1 MSVPSRI
8 ASVARNLFRRARVER
23 ELSDELRVYV
33 ESLTDER
40 IRRGEAPEV
49 ARRRAL
55 LDVGGVEQVKEKV
68 RDIRAGAIVDV
79 VLRDLRFAMRA
90 LIKTP
95 AFTVAAALA
104 LALGIGATTAILS
117 VVNAVLL
124 RPLPYADS
132 DRLVVMLHQGH
143 NPVAPENFLDWRQ
156 QMRSFTDVAAA
167 EYWTPN
173 LTAVDEPEHINGL
186 RLTAGM
192 LPMLGVS
199 PLLGRV
205 FTLDEDQPGNEHVA
219 VIGYGLW
226 QRRFAG
232 DHNVIGR
239 QIQLEGQQFT
249 IIGVMPASFHFAPFW
264 ATRAELWAPLALGP
278 RGARK
283 GGNSLRVFARLRP
296 GVTFAQARAD
306 VGAVTARL
314 ERESPGTNR
323 GVTVE
328 SLKDKVVGNIQ
339 TPLLVLLVAVAF
351 VLLIA
356 CANVAHML
364 LARATA
370 RQKELAVRAA
380 LGATRG
386 RLAAQMLT
394 ESAMLAA
401 LGGLGGL
408 LLALWGVKALVAASP
423 AIIPRIA
430 NVTIDGRV
438 LAMTIL
444 ITAGTAIVFGL
455 IPALRAARVDLAETF
470 KDGDRGSSDGHGR
483 HRLRSTLVASEFALA
498 LVLLVGAGLMLRS
511 FTALQRID
519 PGFDSR
525 GVVTMTVSVSGSKEG
540 DPALRQGFF
549 TDALARVRA
558 IPGLESVS
566 LINHLPI
573 AGDQW
578 GFPFTVEGRPKPKPG
593 DAPSATYRVVF
604 PGYFRTMRIPML
616 RGRDVT
622 DADRDGAPKV
632 VVINEFMAR
641 QHWPGEDAIG
651 RRITLGDTSLLT
663 IVGITKNAVREQWS
677 APAEEEVFVPFA
689 QVRAFHDD
697 PGSHYGYL
705 TLVARAAC
713 RLRDRCDPTAFAA
726 PIVAAVHGIDRNV
739 PISAVQTMDAVV
751 NQATAESRFY
761 VVLLA
766 AFAIIAVVLAA
777 VGIYGVMS
785 YSVSRRTH
793 EIGIR
798 IALGAEPSSVL
809 GFVVGQ
815 GMRLALAGAAV
826 GLVAAFGL
834 TRLMRGLLFGVG
846 ATDPVTFAAVT
857 VTLCAVALAASF
869 LPARRATRID
879 PLVALR
885 AD

>member
-1 MSVPSRI
+1 MSVRSRI
-8 ASVARNLFRRARVER
+8 VSVARNLFRRSRVER
-23 ELSDELRVYV
+23 ELSDELRAYV
-33 ESLTDER
+33 DSLTDER
-40 IRRGEAPEV
+40 VHRGESPDI
-49 ARRRAL
+49 ARRHAL
-55 LDVGGVEQVKEKV
+55 LDVGGVEQVKEEV
-68 RDIRAGAIVDV
+68 RDIRTGAIVDV
-79 VLRDLRFAMRA
+79 LLRDLRFATRS
-90 LIKTP
+90 LIKAP
-95 AFTVAAALA
+95 AFTAAAVLA

-124 RPLPYADS
+124 RPLPYTDS

-156 QMRSFTDVAAA
+156 QMRSFTEIAAA

-173 LTAVDEPEHINGL
+173 LTGVDEPEHVNAL
-186 RLTAGM
+186 RMTSGM
-192 LPMLGVS
+192 LPMLGTS

-205 FTLDEDQPGNEHVA
+205 FTAEEDNPGNEHVA

-232 DHNVIGR
+232 DKNIVGH
-239 QIQLEGQQFT
+239 QIQLEGQTFT
-249 IIGVMPASFHFAPFW
+249 IVGVMPASFHFAPFW
-264 ATRAELWAPLALGP
+264 ATRAELWAPLALGA

-296 GVTFAQARAD
+296 GVTFAQARSD
-306 VGAVTARL
+306 VAAVTARL
-314 ERESPGTNR
+314 DREDPGTNR
-323 GVTVE
+323 NVTVE
-328 SLKDKVVGNIQ
+328 TLKQKVVGDIQ

-386 RLAAQMLT
+386 RLIAQMLA
-394 ESAMLAA
+394 ESALLATC
-401 LGGLGGL
+401 GGVAGL

-430 NVTIDGRV
+430 NVTIDARV
-438 LAMTIL
+438 LVMTIF
-444 ITAGTAIVFGL
+444 ITATTAIVFGL
-455 IPALRAARVDLAETF
+455 LPALRAARVDLAETF

-498 LVLLVGAGLMLRS
+498 LVLLVGAGLMMRS
-511 FTALQRID
+511 FAALQQID
-519 PGFDSR
+519 PGFNPR
-525 GVVTMTVSVSGSKEG
+525 GVVTMTISVSGTKEG
-540 DPALRQGFF
+540 EPRLRQAFF
-549 TDALARVRA
+549 TDALTRVRSV
-558 IPGLESVS
+558 PGLESAS
-566 LINHLPI
+566 YTNHLPI
-573 AGDQW
+573 AGDEW
-578 GFPFTVEGRPKPKPG
+578 GLPFGIEGRPKPKPG
-593 DAPSATYRVVF
+593 EWPSATFRVVY
-604 PGYFRTMRIPML
+604 PGYFHTMRIPLL

-622 DADRDGAPKV
+622 GADRDGSQKV
-632 VVINEFMAR
+632 VVINEFMASK
-641 QHWPGEDAIG
+641 HWPGENVIG
-651 RRITLGDTSLLT
+651 KRITVGDTSLVT
-663 IVGITKNAVREQWS
+663 IVGVAKNIVREQWS
-677 APAEEEVFVPFA
+677 APAEEEVFLPFA
-689 QVRAFHDD
+689 QVQGFQTD

-705 TLVARAAC
+705 TLVARASCSASE
-713 RLRDRCDPTAFAA
+713 RCDATMFAA
-726 PIVAAVHGIDRNV
+726 PIVAAVRSIDRNV
-739 PISAVQTMDAVV
+739 AISAVQTMDAVV
-751 NQATAESRFY
+751 NDATAESRFY

-766 AFAIIAVVLAA
+766 AFAAIAVVLAA

-809 GFVVGQ
+809 AFIVGQ
-815 GMRLALAGAAV
+815 GMRLAMFGAGA

-834 TRLMRGLLFGVG
+834 TRLMRGLLYGVG
-846 ATDPVTFAAVT
+846 ATDPATFVVVTM
-857 VTLCAVALAASF
+857 TLCAVALAASY

-885 AD
+885 TD